1 MRKSKYHGSLPPDDA
16 IYTGGPD
23 LVEWLENLSEDD
35 QLGRIP
41 LRDPPCPGRQVGEG
55 VSPTLDAR

>member
-23 LVEWLENLSEDD
+23 LVEWRENLSEDD
-35 QLGRIP
+35 QQRLG
-41 LRDPPCPGRQVGEG
+41 
-55 VSPTLDAR
+55 ARGII